1 MPPVF
6 NGSIHSIL
14 PSVEF
19 QLDRRRDTLEI
30 EQLAGLNVVKISWDR
45 INQAGCAEFSRLCL
59 DIGGAGMKEVKQ
71 KSRGERI

>member
-19 QLDRRRDTLEI
+19 QLDRQRDTLEI
-30 EQLAGLNVVKISWDR
+30 ERLAGRKNLQMVDR
-45 INQAGCAEFSRLCL
+45 YTKSVQFEDSLRHYRSPL
-59 DIGGAGMKEVKQ
+59 EV
-71 KSRGERI
+71 

>member
-30 EQLAGLNVVKISWDR
+30 ERLAGLNVVKISWDR

-59 DIGGAGMKEVKQ
+59 DIGGVGMQ
-71 KSRGERI
+71 RG